1 MTKIHPVVLSGG
13 AGTRLW
19 PMSRAQYPKQLL
31 PLVSSQSLIVET
43 VRRVM
48 ASDRFAPPTIVC
60 NEAHRFVIAE
70 QLRAEGVAP
79 RAILLEP
86 AARNTAPAIAAAAC
100 QIVDPNALLLVLP
113 SDHVM
118 RDHTAFMEAV
128 DAAARAAKAGAL
140 VAFGVT
146 PDRPETGYGYIRRG
160 RPFDHAPGAFRLR
173 GFVEKPDARRAKRYL
188 AAGDYYWNAGMFLF
202 KAGAYLDELR
212 RLRPEMADACHRAVE
227 RGRMD
232 LDFFRLDAESF
243 AASPS
248 DSIDYAVMEHT
259 TRAAMVPLDAGWN
272 DVGAWPALWEMGE
285 KDGQGNVVLG
295 PATLDAARGSYIRSE
310 GPVIAAI
317 GVEDLVIVAT
327 EDAVLVAGKGHAQ
340 NIKGAV
346 EALRRQGRTEAD
358 SSPLVYRPWG
368 SYRTIDTGAG
378 FLVKRLT
385 VKPRASLSL
394 QRHAHRAEHWVVVSG
409 TAEVTRGTETFRLQ
423 PNESTYIPLGTVHR
437 LANPGD
443 QPLHLIE
450 VQSGALLSE
459 DDIERLEDRYGRS

>member
-1 MTKIHPVVLSGG
+1 MTKIYPVVLSGG

-48 ASDRFAPPTIVC
+48 ASDRFAPPTMVC

-86 AARNTAPAIAAAAC
+86 AARNTAPAIAAAAY

-113 SDHVM
+113 SDHVV
-118 RDHTAFMEAV
+118 RDHAAFMTAV
-128 DAAARAAKAGAL
+128 DAAARAAEAGAL
-140 VAFGVT
+140 VTFGVT

-173 GFVEKPDARRAKRYL
+173 GFVEKPNTRRAKRYL
-188 AAGDYYWNAGMFLF
+188 SSGDYYWNAGMFLF

-212 RLRPEMADACHRAVE
+212 RLRPEMAEACHRAVE

-232 LDFFRLDAESF
+232 LDFFRLDAEAF
-243 AASPS
+243 TAAPS

-259 TRAAMVPLDAGWN
+259 ARAAMVPLDAGWS
-272 DVGAWPALWEMGE
+272 DVGAWSALWEMGE

-295 PATLDAARGSYIRSE
+295 PATLDAAHGSYIRSE
-310 GPVIAAI
+310 GPVIAAV
-317 GVEDLVIVAT
+317 GVENLVIVAT
-327 EDAVLVAGKGHAQ
+327 EDAVLVASKDQAQ

-358 SSPLVYRPWG
+358 SSPVVYRPWG

>member
-1 MTKIHPVVLSGG
+1 
-13 AGTRLW
+13 
-19 PMSRAQYPKQLL
+19 
-31 PLVSSQSLIVET
+31 
-43 VRRVM
+43 
-48 ASDRFAPPTIVC
+48 
-60 NEAHRFVIAE
+60 
-70 QLRAEGVAP
+70 
-79 RAILLEP
+79 
-86 AARNTAPAIAAAAC
+86 
-100 QIVDPNALLLVLP
+100 
-113 SDHVM
+113 
-118 RDHTAFMEAV
+118 
-128 DAAARAAKAGAL
+128 
-140 VAFGVT
+140 
-146 PDRPETGYGYIRRG
+146 
-160 RPFDHAPGAFRLR
+160 
-173 GFVEKPDARRAKRYL
+173 
-188 AAGDYYWNAGMFLF
+188 MFLF
-202 KAGAYLDELR
+202 KAGTYLDELR

-232 LDFFRLDAESF
+232 LDFFRLDAEAF
-243 AASPS
+243 AAAPS

-259 TRAAMVPLDAGWN
+259 ARAAMVPLDAGWN
-272 DVGAWPALWEMGE
+272 DVGAWSSLWDMGK
-285 KDGQGNVVLG
+285 KDGRGNVVLG
-295 PATLDAARGSYIRSE
+295 PATLDAASGSYIRSE
-310 GPVIAAI
+310 GPVVAAVGI
-317 GVEDLVIVAT
+317 ENLVIVAT
-327 EDAVLVAGKGHAQ
+327 EDAVLVAGKDQAQ

-358 SSPLVYRPWG
+358 SSPVVYRPWG